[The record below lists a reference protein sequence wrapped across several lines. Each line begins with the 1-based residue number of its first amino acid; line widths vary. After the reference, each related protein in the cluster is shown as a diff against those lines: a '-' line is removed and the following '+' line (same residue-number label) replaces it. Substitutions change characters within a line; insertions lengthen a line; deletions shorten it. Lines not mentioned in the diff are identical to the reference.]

1 MGLYGRAYSMS
12 RPLDGLVVLD
22 FTRVF
27 SGPFATL
34 MLSDLGAR
42 VLKVEHPNGGDDSR
56 QFGPFIGGTSG
67 YFETVNRGK
76 ESLTVDYR
84 ASEGQALL
92 RELSRSVDVVIENFR
107 VGQMA
112 RYGLDYSTL
121 SRLNP
126 RLVYASITGFG
137 QDSPYRDRGCYD
149 IVAQAM
155 SGLMS
160 MTGTPDHPLKTGPSI
175 ADAISGLTAATGLL
189 AALWSAERTG
199 KGAHV
204 DIAMVDTV
212 FACLENALASYSVTG
227 DNPSRTGNADTIL
240 APFDSYQ
247 TCDGWIVIGVGND
260 RLWHRLAKLLNVE
273 QDARFLTNALRV
285 AHYHLLQ
292 PIIEAWCKADNTA
305 DILAVLHRE
314 GIPSGAIRNIEELS
328 RDAHFEARG
337 MLMPLVLADDSPLMV
352 TGSAFHISGADRPL
366 ATRAPLLGEHTE
378 AILHEFGLFQW
389 IPLIT

>member
-1 MGLYGRAYSMS
+1 MS
-12 RPLDGLVVLD
+12 RPLDGLTVLD

-34 MLSDLGAR
+34 MLSDMGAR

-76 ESLTVDYR
+76 QSLAIDYR
-84 ASEGQALL
+84 SAEGQGIL

-137 QDSPYRDRGCYD
+137 QNSPYRERGCYD

-160 MTGTPDHPLKTGPSI
+160 MTGTPDTPMKTGPSI

-204 DIAMVDTV
+204 DIAMLDAV
-212 FACLENALASYSVTG
+212 FACLENALAAYSITQKT
-227 DNPSRTGNADTIL
+227 PTRAGNADTIL
-240 APFDSYQ
+240 APFDNFPSS
-247 TCDGWIVIGVGND
+247 DGWLVIGVGND
-260 RLWHRLAKLLNVE
+260 RLWERLAGLLNLTD
-273 QDARFLTNALRV
+273 DARFATNELRV
-285 AHYHLLQ
+285 RHYDVLQ
-292 PIIEAWCKADNTA
+292 PIIQRWCAGQTSA
-305 DILAVLHRE
+305 CLLDILHE
-314 GIPSGAIRNIEELS
+314 QGIPAGTVCNIEELAH
-328 RDAHFEARG
+328 DAHFEARG
-337 MLMPLVLADDSPLMV
+337 MLMPLVLADNSRLTV
-352 TGSAFHISGADRPL
+352 TGSALHISGADRP
-366 ATRAPLLGEHTE
+366 TPQRAPLLGEHTE
-378 AILHEFGLFQW
+378 AVLREFGL
-389 IPLIT
+389 I